1 MMKLFLDT
9 NIVSEF
15 RLTPNKKINP
25 NFAKWEKKIDRK
37 YCWTSVV
44 VLMELERGIMRMER
58 KDFAQ
63 GQNLRSWFENFVK
76 SFFENRILKIDRTT
90 AQICAKLHVPNQRP
104 ESDAWIAAS
113 CIQHNLPLV
122 TRNIADFQNLNI
134 ELINPFE

>member
-9 NIVSEF
+9 NTVSEI
-15 RLTPNKKINP
+15 RLVSSGRANTH
-25 NFAKWEKKIDRK
+25 FAKWIQQIDSRL
-37 YCWTSVV
+37 CWTSVV

-58 KDFAQ
+58 KDPTQ
-63 GQNLRSWFENFVK
+63 GRYLRAWFNTTVRPL
-76 SFFENRILKIDRTT
+76 FENRILKIDRTT